1 MVRLSLAFVAV
12 VALAVACFP
21 PPLDETFLLCD
32 DTRPCDTGYVCFDGL
47 CQHTGEVDAGLDNW
61 LLNPSF
67 ENTNDAG
74 TQALN
79 WARGGNGSAFVSK
92 QQAHTGI
99 LSELVFSIDGG
110 NPQTVSVPTPVINTL
125 AGQTWCARAW
135 VKGNTDDGGVTG
147 SISIRER
154 DYDGGYRDNVGPR
167 QRAGTQDWVMVTTQ
181 VTKGATPSTLEV
193 RIGFGLKPDPSQLLW
208 VDDAQLKR
216 SLDETCTW

>member
-1 MVRLSLAFVAV
+1 MVKRALPFAA

-32 DTRPCDTGYVCFDGL
+32 DTRPCDTGYQCYDDL
-47 CQHTGEVDAGLDNW
+47 CQRIGEVDAGPDNW

-79 WARGGNGSAFVSK
+79 WARGGTGSAIVSK
-92 QQAHTGI
+92 LQAHTGI

-110 NPQTVSVPTPVINTL
+110 NPQTVSVPPPVNETL
-125 AGQTWCARAW
+125 AGQTWCARVW
-135 VKGNTDDGGVTG
+135 VKANVDDGGVTG
-147 SISIRER
+147 QIVIRER
-154 DYDGGYRDNVGPR
+154 SDAGSMDYPGTRL
-167 QRAGTQDWVMVTTQ
+167 RAGTQSWVMVQTQ
-181 VTKGATPSTLEV
+181 MKKLVTPSTLEV
-193 RIGFGLKPDPSQLLW
+193 RIGPGVKLDVGQLLW